1 MFSKHLTPLSVLL
14 SPIIAILLFGC
25 AKSRFQKTDGLI
37 WNTSYHVTFDG
48 DPSLADSV
56 IIVLNDVGKSLNVFD
71 TTSLV
76 SRVNRLDT
84 TIVDAHFK
92 KVYNGSMKAYTESH
106 GIFDPTLSPLIAAWG
121 FGKGHEPTADT
132 LRIPQIMEYVGMDKT
147 QLQGDTLIKDN
158 PNINFNFSA
167 IAKGYACDAVAAML
181 RRNEVTNYLVE
192 IGGEIAMGGISPS
205 MDQWRVSIDRP
216 VETDSS
222 IIHDACAVI
231 QITDA
236 GMATSGNYRNFHKNN
251 GVTMGHT
258 ISPVTGRPVATD
270 VISAT
275 VIAPSAMEADAIAT
289 ACMAAGSEEAKR
301 LVTTLN
307 YEALLIL
314 ADSTTWA
321 TPELSKQLNK

>member
-1 MFSKHLTPLSVLL
+1 MFSKHLSPLSAVLPL
-14 SPIIAILLFGC
+14 FIALFLFGC
-25 AKSRFQKTDGLI
+25 AKSRFQKTEGLI
-37 WNTSYHVTFDG
+37 WNTAYHVTFDG
-48 DPSLADSV
+48 DPSLADS
-56 IIVLNDVGKSLNVFD
+56 IIVVLNDVGKSLNVFD

-84 TIVDAHFK
+84 TLVDNHFK
-92 KVYNGSMKAYTESH
+92 KVYKGSMKAYTESH
-106 GIFDPTLSPLIAAWG
+106 GMFDPTLSPLIAAWG

-132 LRIPQIMEYVGMDKT
+132 LRIPLIMEYVGMDKT
-147 QLQGDTLIKDN
+147 HLHGDTLIKDN

-192 IGGEIAMGGISPS
+192 IGGEIAMGGVSPS

-216 VETDSS
+216 IETDSS
-222 IIHDACAVI
+222 IVHDACAVI

-236 GMATSGNYRNFHKNN
+236 GMATSGNYRNFHKQN
-251 GVTMGHT
+251 GQTMGHT
-258 ISPVTGRPVATD
+258 ISSKTGRPVATD

-301 LVTTLN
+301 LISTLK

-314 ADSTTWA
+314 ADSTTWS
-321 TPELSKQLNK
+321 TPGLSKQLDK